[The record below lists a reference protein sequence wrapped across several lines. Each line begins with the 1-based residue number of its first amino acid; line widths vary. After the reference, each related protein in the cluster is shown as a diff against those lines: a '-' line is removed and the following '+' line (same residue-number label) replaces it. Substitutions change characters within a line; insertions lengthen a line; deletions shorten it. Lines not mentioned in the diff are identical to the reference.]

1 MLDVHRL
8 RLLREL
14 AEHGTIAAT
23 ARVCSLTPSAVSQQ
37 LSLLQREVGT
47 ALLVRDGRGV
57 LLTDAGRTLV
67 AHTERILAE
76 LEEASASIAALSESV
91 SGVVRLAAFPTA
103 ASSLVPA
110 AIAATRAAHPEVQVL
125 LEEAETAQGI
135 AALKAGRLDLLIV
148 YEYNLLPDI
157 TDAGIELTPLVTESL
172 LAAVPTGVRLP
183 RGRLRL
189 EVLRD
194 QPWIAPRSD
203 TALRAILERACGLA
217 GFAPQ
222 VDYTSDDYTVILA
235 LVAAGL
241 GVSLVPPLAAE
252 TVSATLRLRPVA
264 DPTLSRRVSVAA
276 RAGST
281 RTPRIAALIHHLRH
295 AAAELRVPTV

>member
-14 AEHGTIAAT
+14 AQHGTIAAT

-47 ALLVRDGRGV
+47 PLLVRDGRGV
-57 LLTDAGRTLV
+57 LLTEAGRTLV

-76 LEEASASIAALSESV
+76 LEEAGASIAALSESV

-110 AIAATRAAHPEVQVL
+110 AIAATRAAHPEVKVL
-125 LEEAETAQGI
+125 LEEAETAEGV

-189 EVLRD
+189 DVLRD

-281 RTPRIAALIHHLRH
+281 RTPRIAVLIRNLRH
-295 AAAELRVPTV
+295 AAAELRVPTA

>member
-14 AEHGTIAAT
+14 AQHGTIAAT
-23 ARVCSLTPSAVSQQ
+23 ARACSLTPSAVSQQ

-47 ALLVRDGRGV
+47 PLLVRDGRGV
-57 LLTDAGRTLV
+57 LLTEAGRTLV
-67 AHTERILAE
+67 AHTERVLAE
-76 LEEASASIAALSESV
+76 LEQASASIAALSESV

-125 LEEAETAQGI
+125 LDEAETAEGI

-172 LAAVPTGVRLP
+172 LAAVPTTVRLP
-183 RGRLRL
+183 RGQLRL
-189 EVLRD
+189 QVLRD

-203 TALRAILERACGLA
+203 TALRAVLERACGLA
-217 GFAPQ
+217 GFAPR

-264 DPTLSRRVSVAA
+264 DPALSRRVSVAA

-281 RTPRIAALIHHLRH
+281 RTPRIAALIDNLRH
-295 AAAELRVPTV
+295 AAAALRVPTA